1 MITALMNIRREH
13 GLTTAQLAQ
22 AAHVPLRVVYLCE
35 IGGWVDE
42 ADAGKVAQALSR
54 LVGKLYTLEML
65 EVNLKAH
72 VSESQA
78 PLLSKQG
85 LVKQATLPVD
95 CQQGELPD

>member
-65 EVNLKAH
+65 EVNLKTH
-72 VSESQA
+72 VPEDDPTFRFPA
-78 PLLSKQG
+78 IGGPPRIDRK
-85 LVKQATLPVD
+85 
-95 CQQGELPD
+95 